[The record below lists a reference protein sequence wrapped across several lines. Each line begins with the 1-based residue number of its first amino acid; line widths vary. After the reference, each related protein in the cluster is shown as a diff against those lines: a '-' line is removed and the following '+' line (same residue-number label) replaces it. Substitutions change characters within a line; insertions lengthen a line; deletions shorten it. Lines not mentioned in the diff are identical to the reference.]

1 MNHFRLLLCFLLFI
15 VTDLRSQSKKLLEQQ
30 KIEIQ
35 NEIKVI
41 EQKLSNSSKKK
52 GVIISNAEDL
62 NYKIKLQQNLIGNI
76 NNQLNLILNEI
87 DDNEIQLSILK
98 NKELSLKE
106 EFAKMLLTG
115 YKKKS
120 NLNKLMFIFSSSS
133 FQQAYKRIQYF
144 KQYANFQSKT
154 LSKIKI
160 TSSEIENVIIALD
173 SQKTNKQ
180 LLMNENENIKK
191 ELSIQYSDLNE
202 LIAEVNKDQKKY
214 KNEIKEKQKLSRE
227 IDKKIEKLIREALA
241 NSKRNE
247 GGFKLSEE
255 AQLISKNFNANKGR
269 LPSPVVR
276 GNVVLGFGKQPHPI
290 VKTATIQS
298 NGGRIRTSSDVE
310 ARTIFDGEVYSI
322 IVSKNNSR
330 TVLIQHGNFFT
341 VYKNLSQT
349 YVSKG
354 DKLKTKEVIGKIATD
369 PLNGQTILSFSIFY
383 NGVPQNPRTWIYK
396 L

>member
-1 MNHFRLLLCFLLFI
+1 MNPTRILLFFLLLI
-15 VTDLRSQSKKLLEQQ
+15 VTDLRSQSKQALEKQ
-30 KIEIQ
+30 KKEIQ

-41 EQKLSNSSKKK
+41 ELKLSNSSKKK
-52 GVIISNAEDL
+52 GLIISNAEDL
-62 NYKIKLQQNLIGNI
+62 SYKIKLQQNLISNI

-87 DDNEIQLSILK
+87 DANETQLSNLK
-98 NKELSLKE
+98 NKEVSLKE
-106 EFAKMLLTG
+106 ELAKMLITG

-144 KQYANFQSKT
+144 KQYVNFQNKT
-154 LSKIKI
+154 LLKIKS
-160 TSSEIENVIIALD
+160 TSSEIENVIVVLD

-180 LLMNENENIKK
+180 LLINENENIKR
-191 ELSIQYSDLNE
+191 ELSIQYDDLNK

-214 KNEIKEKQKLSRE
+214 KNEIKQKQKLSKD

-241 NSKRNE
+241 NSKRND

-269 LPSPVVR
+269 LPSPVIR

-298 NGGRIRTSSDVE
+298 NGVRIRTSSDVE

-322 IVSKNNSR
+322 IISKNNSR

-341 VYKNLSQT
+341 VYKNLSQI

>member
-1 MNHFRLLLCFLLFI
+1 MNPTRILLFFLLLI
-15 VTDLRSQSKKLLEQQ
+15 VTDLRSQSQQALEKQKK
-30 KIEIQ
+30 EIQ

-41 EQKLSNSSKKK
+41 ELKLSNSSKRK
-52 GVIISNAEDL
+52 GLIISNAEDL
-62 NYKIKLQQNLIGNI
+62 NYKIKLQQNLISNI

-87 DDNEIQLSILK
+87 DTNEIQLTNLK
-98 NKELSLKE
+98 NKEVSLKE
-106 EFAKMLLTG
+106 ELAKMLLIG

-144 KQYANFQSKT
+144 KQYVNFQNKT
-154 LSKIKI
+154 LLKIKS
-160 TSSEIENVIIALD
+160 TSSEIENVILVLD
-173 SQKTNKQ
+173 LQKTNKQ
-180 LLMNENENIKK
+180 LLINENENIKR
-191 ELSIQYSDLNE
+191 ELSIQYDDLNK

-214 KNEIKEKQKLSRE
+214 KNEIKQKQKLSKD

-241 NSKRNE
+241 NSKKND

-255 AQLISKNFNANKGR
+255 AQLISKNFNSNKGR
-269 LPSPVVR
+269 LPSPVIR

-298 NGGRIRTSSDVE
+298 NGVRIRTSSDVE

-322 IVSKNNSR
+322 IISKNNSR

-341 VYKNLSQT
+341 VYKNLSQI

>member
-1 MNHFRLLLCFLLFI
+1 MNPTRILLFFLLLI
-15 VTDLRSQSKKLLEQQ
+15 VTDLRSQSTQALEKQKK
-30 KIEIQ
+30 EIQ

-41 EQKLSNSSKKK
+41 ELKLSNSSMKK
-52 GVIISNAEDL
+52 GLIISNAEDL
-62 NYKIKLQQNLIGNI
+62 NYKIKLKQNLISNI
-76 NNQLNLILNEI
+76 NNQLNIILKEI
-87 DDNEIQLSILK
+87 DANETQLSNLK
-98 NKELSLKE
+98 NKEVSLKE
-106 EFAKMLLTG
+106 ELAKMLLTV

-144 KQYANFQSKT
+144 KQYVNFQNKT
-154 LSKIKI
+154 LLKIKS
-160 TSSEIENVIIALD
+160 TSSEIENVILVLD

-180 LLMNENENIKK
+180 LLINENENIKR
-191 ELSIQYSDLNE
+191 ELSIQYDDLNK

-214 KNEIKEKQKLSRE
+214 KNEIKQKQKLSKD
-227 IDKKIEKLIREALA
+227 IDKKIEKLIREALV
-241 NSKRNE
+241 NSKRND

-255 AQLISKNFNANKGR
+255 AQLISKNFNSNKGR
-269 LPSPVVR
+269 LPSPVIR

-298 NGGRIRTSSDVE
+298 NGVRIRTSSDVE

-322 IVSKNNSR
+322 IISKNNTR

-341 VYKNLSQT
+341 VYKNLSQI

>member
-1 MNHFRLLLCFLLFI
+1 MNPTRILLFFLLLI
-15 VTDLRSQSKKLLEQQ
+15 VTDLRSQSKQALEKQ
-30 KIEIQ
+30 KKEIQ

-41 EQKLSNSSKKK
+41 ELKLSNSSKKK
-52 GVIISNAEDL
+52 GLIISNAEDL
-62 NYKIKLQQNLIGNI
+62 NYKIKLQQNLISNI

-87 DDNEIQLSILK
+87 DANEIQLTNLK
-98 NKELSLKE
+98 NKEVSLKE
-106 EFAKMLLTG
+106 ELAKMLLTG

-160 TSSEIENVIIALD
+160 TSSEIENIIIALD

-180 LLMNENENIKK
+180 LLINENENIKK

-214 KNEIKEKQKLSRE
+214 KNEIREKQKLSRE

-269 LPSPVVR
+269 LPSPVIR

-298 NGGRIRTSSDVE
+298 NGVRIRTSSDVE

>member
-1 MNHFRLLLCFLLFI
+1 MNPTRILLFFLLLI
-15 VTDLRSQSKKLLEQQ
+15 VTDLRSQSKQALEKQ
-30 KIEIQ
+30 KKEIQ

-41 EQKLSNSSKKK
+41 ELKLSNSSKKK
-52 GVIISNAEDL
+52 GLIISNAEDL
-62 NYKIKLQQNLIGNI
+62 NYKIKLQQNLISNI

-87 DDNEIQLSILK
+87 DANEIQLTNLK
-98 NKELSLKE
+98 NKEVSLKE
-106 EFAKMLLTG
+106 ELAKMLLTG

-144 KQYANFQSKT
+144 KQYVNFQNKT
-154 LSKIKI
+154 LLKIKS
-160 TSSEIENVIIALD
+160 TSSEIENVIVVLD

-180 LLMNENENIKK
+180 LLINENENIKR
-191 ELSIQYSDLNE
+191 ELSIQYDDLNK

-214 KNEIKEKQKLSRE
+214 KNEIKQKQKLSKD

-241 NSKRNE
+241 NSKRND

-255 AQLISKNFNANKGR
+255 AQLISKNFNSNKGR
-269 LPSPVVR
+269 LPSPVIR

-298 NGGRIRTSSDVE
+298 NGVRIRTSSDVE
-310 ARTIFDGEVYSI
+310 ARTIFNGEVYSI
-322 IVSKNNSR
+322 IISKNNSR

-341 VYKNLSQT
+341 VYKNLSQI

>member
-1 MNHFRLLLCFLLFI
+1 MNLTRILLFLLLLTA
-15 VTDLRSQSKKLLEQQ
+15 TDIRSQSKQDLEKQ
-30 KIEIQ
+30 KKEIQ

-41 EQKLSNSSKKK
+41 ELKLSNSSKKK
-52 GVIISNAEDL
+52 GLIISNAEDL
-62 NYKIKLQQNLIGNI
+62 NYKIKLQQSLISNI

-87 DDNEIQLSILK
+87 DSNEIQLSNLN
-98 NKELSLKE
+98 NKELTLKE
-106 EFAKMLLTG
+106 ELSKMLLIG

-133 FQQAYKRIQYF
+133 FQQAYKRVQYF
-144 KQYANFQSKT
+144 KQYINFQNKT
-154 LSKIKI
+154 LSKIKS
-160 TSSEIENVIIALD
+160 TRSEIENIILILD
-173 SQKTNKQ
+173 LQKTNKQ
-180 LLMNENENIKK
+180 LLINENENIKI
-191 ELSIQYSDLNE
+191 ELSNEYNNLNK
-202 LIAEVNKDQKKY
+202 LIVEVNKDQKKY
-214 KNEIKEKQKLSRE
+214 KNEIKQKQKLSKD

-241 NSKRNE
+241 KSKRND

-269 LPSPVVR
+269 LPSPVIR

-298 NGGRIRTSSDVE
+298 NGVRIRTSSDVE
-310 ARTIFDGEVYSI
+310 ARAIFDGEVYSI
-322 IVSKNNSR
+322 IISKNNSR

-341 VYKNLSQT
+341 VYKNLSQI

-354 DKLKTKEVIGKIATD
+354 DKLKTKEAIGKIATD

-383 NGVPQNPRTWIYK
+383 NGVPQNPKSWIYK

>member
-1 MNHFRLLLCFLLFI
+1 MNPTRILLFFLLLI
-15 VTDLRSQSKKLLEQQ
+15 VTDLRSQSKQALEKQ
-30 KIEIQ
+30 KKEIQ

-41 EQKLSNSSKKK
+41 ELKLSNSSKKK
-52 GVIISNAEDL
+52 GLIISNAEDL
-62 NYKIKLQQNLIGNI
+62 NYKIKLQQNLISNI

-87 DDNEIQLSILK
+87 DANEIQLTNLK
-98 NKELSLKE
+98 NKEVSLKE
-106 EFAKMLLTG
+106 ELAKMLLTG

-144 KQYANFQSKT
+144 KQYVNFQNKT
-154 LSKIKI
+154 LLKIKA
-160 TSSEIENVIIALD
+160 TSSEIENVIVVLD

-180 LLMNENENIKK
+180 LLINENENIKR
-191 ELSIQYSDLNE
+191 ELSIQYDDLNK

-214 KNEIKEKQKLSRE
+214 KNEIKQKQKLSKD

-241 NSKRNE
+241 NSKRND

-269 LPSPVVR
+269 LPSPVIR

-298 NGGRIRTSSDVE
+298 NGVRIRTSSDVE

-322 IVSKNNSR
+322 IISKNNSR

-341 VYKNLSQT
+341 VYKNLSQI

>member
-1 MNHFRLLLCFLLFI
+1 MNPTRILLFFLLLI
-15 VTDLRSQSKKLLEQQ
+15 VTDLRSQSKQALENQR
-30 KIEIQ
+30 KEIQ

-41 EQKLSNSSKKK
+41 ELKLSNSSKKK
-52 GVIISNAEDL
+52 GLIISNAEDL
-62 NYKIKLQQNLIGNI
+62 NYKIKLQQNLISNI

-87 DDNEIQLSILK
+87 DDNEIQLTNLK
-98 NKELSLKE
+98 NKEVSLKE
-106 EFAKMLLTG
+106 ELAKMLLTG

-144 KQYANFQSKT
+144 KQYVNFQNKT
-154 LSKIKI
+154 LLKIKS
-160 TSSEIENVIIALD
+160 TSSEIENVILVLD
-173 SQKTNKQ
+173 LQKTNKQ
-180 LLMNENENIKK
+180 LLINENENIKR
-191 ELSIQYSDLNE
+191 ELSVQYDDLNK

-214 KNEIKEKQKLSRE
+214 KNEIKQKQKLSKD

-241 NSKRNE
+241 NSKRND

-269 LPSPVVR
+269 LPSPVIR

-298 NGGRIRTSSDVE
+298 NGVRIRTSSDVE

-322 IVSKNNSR
+322 IISKNNSR

-341 VYKNLSQT
+341 VYKNLSQI

>member
-1 MNHFRLLLCFLLFI
+1 MNSIRLLLLFLLI
-15 VTDLRSQSKKLLEQQ
+15 IITDLRSQSKQALEKQ

-41 EQKLSNSSKKK
+41 ELKLSNSTKKK
-52 GVIISNAEDL
+52 GLIISNAEDL
-62 NYKIKLQQNLIGNI
+62 NYKIKLQQNLISNI

-87 DDNEIQLSILK
+87 DANEIQLTNLK
-98 NKELSLKE
+98 NKEVSLKE
-106 EFAKMLLTG
+106 ELAKMLLTG

-144 KQYANFQSKT
+144 KQYVNFQNKT
-154 LSKIKI
+154 LLKIKS
-160 TSSEIENVIIALD
+160 TSSEIENVIVVLD

-180 LLMNENENIKK
+180 LLINENENIKR
-191 ELSIQYSDLNE
+191 ELSIQYDDLNK

-214 KNEIKEKQKLSRE
+214 KNEIKQKQKLSKD

-241 NSKRNE
+241 NSKRND

-269 LPSPVVR
+269 LPSPVIR

-298 NGGRIRTSSDVE
+298 NGVRIRTSSDVE

-322 IVSKNNSR
+322 IISKNNSR

-341 VYKNLSQT
+341 VYKNLSQI

>member
-1 MNHFRLLLCFLLFI
+1 MNPTRILLFFLLLI
-15 VTDLRSQSKKLLEQQ
+15 VTDLRSQSKQALENQR
-30 KIEIQ
+30 KEIQ

-41 EQKLSNSSKKK
+41 ELKLSNSSKKK
-52 GVIISNAEDL
+52 GLIISNAEDL
-62 NYKIKLQQNLIGNI
+62 NYKIKLQQNLISNI

-87 DDNEIQLSILK
+87 DANETQLSNLK
-98 NKELSLKE
+98 NKEVSLKE
-106 EFAKMLLTG
+106 ELAKMLITG

-144 KQYANFQSKT
+144 KQYVNFQNKT
-154 LSKIKI
+154 LLKIKS
-160 TSSEIENVIIALD
+160 TSSEIENVIVVLD

-180 LLMNENENIKK
+180 LLINENENIKR
-191 ELSIQYSDLNE
+191 ELSIQYDDLNK

-214 KNEIKEKQKLSRE
+214 KNEIKQKQKLSRD

-241 NSKRNE
+241 NSKRND

-269 LPSPVVR
+269 LPSPVIR

-298 NGGRIRTSSDVE
+298 NGVRIRTSSDVE

-322 IVSKNNSR
+322 IISKNNSR

-341 VYKNLSQT
+341 VYKNLSQI

>member
-1 MNHFRLLLCFLLFI
+1 MNLTRIILFLLLLTA
-15 VTDLRSQSKKLLEQQ
+15 TDIRSQSKQDLE
-30 KIEIQ
+30 KRKKEIQ
-35 NEIKVI
+35 TEIKVI
-41 EQKLSNSSKKK
+41 ELKLSNSSKKK
-52 GVIISNAEDL
+52 GLIISNAEDL
-62 NYKIKLQQNLIGNI
+62 NYKIKLQQSLISNI

-87 DDNEIQLSILK
+87 DLNEIQLSNLK
-98 NKELSLKE
+98 NKELTLKE
-106 EFAKMLLTG
+106 ELSKMLLIG

-133 FQQAYKRIQYF
+133 FQQAYKRVQYF
-144 KQYANFQSKT
+144 KQYINFQNKT
-154 LSKIKI
+154 LSKIKS
-160 TSSEIENVIIALD
+160 TRSEIENVILTLD
-173 SQKTNKQ
+173 SQKTKKQ
-180 LLMNENENIKK
+180 LLINENENIKIQ
-191 ELSIQYSDLNE
+191 LSNEYNNLNK
-202 LIAEVNKDQKKY
+202 LIVEVNKDQKKY
-214 KNEIKEKQKLSRE
+214 KNEIKQKQKLSKD

-241 NSKRNE
+241 KSKRND

-269 LPSPVVR
+269 LPSPVIR

-298 NGGRIRTSSDVE
+298 NGVRIRTSSDVE

-322 IVSKNNSR
+322 IISKNNSR

-341 VYKNLSQT
+341 VYKNLSQI

-354 DKLKTKEVIGKIATD
+354 DKLKTKEAIGKIVTD

>member
-1 MNHFRLLLCFLLFI
+1 MNLTRILLFLLLLTA
-15 VTDLRSQSKKLLEQQ
+15 TDIRSQLKQDLEKQKK
-30 KIEIQ
+30 EIQ

-41 EQKLSNSSKKK
+41 ELKLSNSSKKK
-52 GVIISNAEDL
+52 GLIISNAEDL
-62 NYKIKLQQNLIGNI
+62 NYKIKLQQSLISNI

-87 DDNEIQLSILK
+87 DSNEIQLSNLK
-98 NKELSLKE
+98 NRELILKE
-106 EFAKMLLTG
+106 ELSKMLLIG

-133 FQQAYKRIQYF
+133 FQQAYKRVQYF
-144 KQYANFQSKT
+144 KQYINFQNKT
-154 LSKIKI
+154 LSKIKS
-160 TSSEIENVIIALD
+160 TQSEIENVILILD

-180 LLMNENENIKK
+180 LLINENENIKI
-191 ELSIQYSDLNE
+191 ELSNEYNNLNK
-202 LIAEVNKDQKKY
+202 LIVEVNKDQKKY
-214 KNEIKEKQKLSRE
+214 KNEIKQKQKLSKD

-241 NSKRNE
+241 KSKRND

-269 LPSPVVR
+269 LPSPVIR

-298 NGGRIRTSSDVE
+298 NGVRIRTSSDVE
-310 ARTIFDGEVYSI
+310 ARAIFDGEVYSI
-322 IVSKNNSR
+322 IISKNNSR

-341 VYKNLSQT
+341 VYKNLSQI

-354 DKLKTKEVIGKIATD
+354 DKLKTKEAIGKIATD

-383 NGVPQNPRTWIYK
+383 NGVPQNPKSWIYK

>member
-1 MNHFRLLLCFLLFI
+1 MNPTRILLFFLLLI
-15 VTDLRSQSKKLLEQQ
+15 VTDLRSQSKQALEKQ
-30 KIEIQ
+30 KKEIQ

-41 EQKLSNSSKKK
+41 ELKLSNSSKKK
-52 GVIISNAEDL
+52 GLIISNAEDL
-62 NYKIKLQQNLIGNI
+62 NYKIKLQQNLISNI

-87 DDNEIQLSILK
+87 DANEIQLTNLK

-106 EFAKMLLTG
+106 ELAKMLITG

-144 KQYANFQSKT
+144 KQYVNFQNKT
-154 LSKIKI
+154 LLKIKS
-160 TSSEIENVIIALD
+160 TSSEIENVIIVLD

-180 LLMNENENIKK
+180 ILIDENENIKR
-191 ELSIQYSDLNE
+191 ELSVQYDDLNK

-214 KNEIKEKQKLSRE
+214 KNEIKQKQKLSKD

-241 NSKRNE
+241 NSKRND

-269 LPSPVVR
+269 LPSPVIR

-298 NGGRIRTSSDVE
+298 NGVRIRTSSDVE

-322 IVSKNNSR
+322 IISKNNSR

-341 VYKNLSQT
+341 VYKNLSQI

>member
-1 MNHFRLLLCFLLFI
+1 MNLIRLLLCFFLFI
-15 VTDLRSQSKKLLEQQ
+15 VTDLRSQSKKLLEKQ

-62 NYKIKLQQNLIGNI
+62 NYKIKLQQNLISNI

-87 DDNEIQLSILK
+87 DDNEIQLSNLK

-106 EFAKMLLTG
+106 ELAKMLLIG

-154 LSKIKI
+154 LSNIKI

-180 LLMNENENIKK
+180 MLIDENENIKK

-214 KNEIKEKQKLSRE
+214 KNEIKQKQKLSRE

-269 LPSPVVR
+269 LPSPVIR

-298 NGGRIRTSSDVE
+298 NGVRIRTSSDVE

-341 VYKNLSQT
+341 VYKNLSQI

-354 DKLKTKEVIGKIATD
+354 DKLTTKEVIGKIATD

>member
-1 MNHFRLLLCFLLFI
+1 MNLTRILLFLLLLTA
-15 VTDLRSQSKKLLEQQ
+15 TDIISQSKQDLEKQ
-30 KIEIQ
+30 KKEIQ

-41 EQKLSNSSKKK
+41 ELKLSNSSKKK
-52 GVIISNAEDL
+52 GLIISNAEDL
-62 NYKIKLQQNLIGNI
+62 NYKIKLQQSLISNI

-87 DDNEIQLSILK
+87 DSNEIQLSNLK
-98 NKELSLKE
+98 NRELTLKE
-106 EFAKMLLTG
+106 ELSKMLLIG

-133 FQQAYKRIQYF
+133 FQQAYKRVQYF
-144 KQYANFQSKT
+144 KQYINFQNKT
-154 LSKIKI
+154 LLKIKS
-160 TSSEIENVIIALD
+160 TRSEIENVILILD

-180 LLMNENENIKK
+180 LLINENENIKI
-191 ELSIQYSDLNE
+191 ELSNEYNNLNK
-202 LIAEVNKDQKKY
+202 LIVEVNKDQKKY
-214 KNEIKEKQKLSRE
+214 KNEIKQKQKLSKD

-241 NSKRNE
+241 KSKRKD

-269 LPSPVVR
+269 LPSPVIR
-276 GNVVLGFGKQPHPI
+276 GNIVLGFGKQPHPI

-298 NGGRIRTSSDVE
+298 NGVRIRTSSDVE

-322 IVSKNNSR
+322 IISKNNSR

-341 VYKNLSQT
+341 VYKNLSQI

-354 DKLKTKEVIGKIATD
+354 DKLKTKEAIGKIATD

>member
-1 MNHFRLLLCFLLFI
+1 MNPSRILLFFLLLI
-15 VTDLRSQSKKLLEQQ
+15 VTDLRSQSKQALEKQ
-30 KIEIQ
+30 KKEIQ

-41 EQKLSNSSKKK
+41 ELKLSNSSKKK
-52 GVIISNAEDL
+52 GLIISNAEDL
-62 NYKIKLQQNLIGNI
+62 NYKIKLQQNLISNI

-87 DDNEIQLSILK
+87 DANEIQLTNLK
-98 NKELSLKE
+98 NKEVSLKE
-106 EFAKMLLTG
+106 ELAKMLLTG

-144 KQYANFQSKT
+144 KQYVNFQNKT
-154 LSKIKI
+154 LLKIKS
-160 TSSEIENVIIALD
+160 TSSEIENVILVLD
-173 SQKTNKQ
+173 LQKTNKQ
-180 LLMNENENIKK
+180 LLINENENIKR
-191 ELSIQYSDLNE
+191 ELSIQYDDLNK

-214 KNEIKEKQKLSRE
+214 KNEIKQKQKLSKD

-241 NSKRNE
+241 NSKRND

-269 LPSPVVR
+269 LPSPVIR

-298 NGGRIRTSSDVE
+298 NGVRIRTSSDVE

-322 IVSKNNSR
+322 IISKNNSR

-341 VYKNLSQT
+341 VYKNLSQI

>member
-1 MNHFRLLLCFLLFI
+1 MNPTRILLFFLLLI
-15 VTDLRSQSKKLLEQQ
+15 VTDLRSQSKQALEKQ
-30 KIEIQ
+30 KKEIQ

-41 EQKLSNSSKKK
+41 ELKLSNSSKKK
-52 GVIISNAEDL
+52 GLIISNAEDL
-62 NYKIKLQQNLIGNI
+62 NYKIKLQQNLISNI

-87 DDNEIQLSILK
+87 DANETQLSNLK
-98 NKELSLKE
+98 NKEVSLKE
-106 EFAKMLLTG
+106 ELAKMLITG

-144 KQYANFQSKT
+144 KQYVNFQNKT
-154 LSKIKI
+154 LLKIKS
-160 TSSEIENVIIALD
+160 TSSEIENVIVVLD

-180 LLMNENENIKK
+180 LLINENENIKR
-191 ELSIQYSDLNE
+191 ELSIQYDDLNK

-214 KNEIKEKQKLSRE
+214 KNEIKQKQKLSKD

-241 NSKRNE
+241 NSKRND

-269 LPSPVVR
+269 LPSPVIR

-298 NGGRIRTSSDVE
+298 NGVRIRTSSDVE

-322 IVSKNNSR
+322 IISKNNSR

-341 VYKNLSQT
+341 VYKNLSQI

>member
-1 MNHFRLLLCFLLFI
+1 MNPTRILLFFLLLI
-15 VTDLRSQSKKLLEQQ
+15 VTDLRSQSKQALEKQ
-30 KIEIQ
+30 KKEIQ

-41 EQKLSNSSKKK
+41 ELKLSNSSKKK
-52 GVIISNAEDL
+52 GLIISNAEDL
-62 NYKIKLQQNLIGNI
+62 NYKIKLQQNLISNI

-87 DDNEIQLSILK
+87 DANEIQLTNLK

-106 EFAKMLLTG
+106 ELAKMLITG

-144 KQYANFQSKT
+144 KQYVNFQNKT
-154 LSKIKI
+154 LLKIKS
-160 TSSEIENVIIALD
+160 TSSEIENVILVLD
-173 SQKTNKQ
+173 LQKTNKQ
-180 LLMNENENIKK
+180 LLINENENIKR
-191 ELSIQYSDLNE
+191 ELSVQYDDLNK

-214 KNEIKEKQKLSRE
+214 KNEIKQKQKLSKD

-241 NSKRNE
+241 NSKRND

-269 LPSPVVR
+269 LPSPVIR

-298 NGGRIRTSSDVE
+298 NGVRIRTSSDVE

-322 IVSKNNSR
+322 IISKNNSR

-341 VYKNLSQT
+341 VYKNLSQI

>member
-1 MNHFRLLLCFLLFI
+1 MNPTRILLFFLLLI
-15 VTDLRSQSKKLLEQQ
+15 VTDLRSQSKQALEKQ
-30 KIEIQ
+30 KKEIH

-41 EQKLSNSSKKK
+41 ELKLSNSSKKK
-52 GVIISNAEDL
+52 GLIISNAEDL
-62 NYKIKLQQNLIGNI
+62 NYKIKLQQNLISNI

-87 DDNEIQLSILK
+87 DDNEIQLTNLK
-98 NKELSLKE
+98 NKEVSLKE
-106 EFAKMLLTG
+106 ELAKMLLTG

-144 KQYANFQSKT
+144 KQYVNFQNKT
-154 LSKIKI
+154 LLKIKS
-160 TSSEIENVIIALD
+160 TSSEIENVILVLD
-173 SQKTNKQ
+173 LQKTNKQ
-180 LLMNENENIKK
+180 LLINENENIKR
-191 ELSIQYSDLNE
+191 ELSIQYDDLNK

-214 KNEIKEKQKLSRE
+214 KNEIKQKQKLSRD

-241 NSKRNE
+241 NSKRND

-269 LPSPVVR
+269 LPSPVIR

-298 NGGRIRTSSDVE
+298 NGVRIRTSSDVE

-322 IVSKNNSR
+322 IISKNNSR

-341 VYKNLSQT
+341 VYKNLSQI

>member
-1 MNHFRLLLCFLLFI
+1 MNPTRILLFFLLLI
-15 VTDLRSQSKKLLEQQ
+15 VTDLRSQSKQALENQR
-30 KIEIQ
+30 KEIQ

-41 EQKLSNSSKKK
+41 ELKLSNSSKKK
-52 GVIISNAEDL
+52 GLIISNAEDL
-62 NYKIKLQQNLIGNI
+62 NYKIKLQQNLISNI

-87 DDNEIQLSILK
+87 DANEIQLTNLK
-98 NKELSLKE
+98 NKEVSLKE
-106 EFAKMLLTG
+106 ELAKMLITG

-144 KQYANFQSKT
+144 KQYVNFQNKT
-154 LSKIKI
+154 LLKIKS
-160 TSSEIENVIIALD
+160 TSSEIENVILVLD

-180 LLMNENENIKK
+180 LLINENENIKR
-191 ELSIQYSDLNE
+191 ELSIQYDDLNK

-214 KNEIKEKQKLSRE
+214 KNEIKQKQKLSKD

-241 NSKRNE
+241 NSKRND

-269 LPSPVVR
+269 LPSPVIR

-298 NGGRIRTSSDVE
+298 NGVRIRTSSDVE

-322 IVSKNNSR
+322 IISKNNSR

-341 VYKNLSQT
+341 VYKNLSQI

>member
-1 MNHFRLLLCFLLFI
+1 MNPTRILLFFLLLI
-15 VTDLRSQSKKLLEQQ
+15 VTDLRSQSKQALENQ
-30 KIEIQ
+30 KKEIQ

-41 EQKLSNSSKKK
+41 ELKLSNSSKKK
-52 GVIISNAEDL
+52 GLIISNAEDL
-62 NYKIKLQQNLIGNI
+62 NYKIKLQQNLISNI

-87 DDNEIQLSILK
+87 DANEIQLTNLK
-98 NKELSLKE
+98 NKEASLKE
-106 EFAKMLLTG
+106 ELAKMLITG

-144 KQYANFQSKT
+144 KQYVNFQNKT
-154 LSKIKI
+154 LLKIKS
-160 TSSEIENVIIALD
+160 TSSEIENVIVVLD

-180 LLMNENENIKK
+180 LLINENENIKR
-191 ELSIQYSDLNE
+191 ELSIQYDDLNK

-214 KNEIKEKQKLSRE
+214 KNEIKQKQKLSRD

-241 NSKRNE
+241 NSKRND

-269 LPSPVVR
+269 LPSPVIR

-298 NGGRIRTSSDVE
+298 NGVRIRTSSDVE

-322 IVSKNNSR
+322 IISKNNSR

-341 VYKNLSQT
+341 VYKNLSQI

>member
-1 MNHFRLLLCFLLFI
+1 MNLIRLLLCFFLFI
-15 VTDLRSQSKKLLEQQ
+15 VTDLRSQSKKLLEKQ

-62 NYKIKLQQNLIGNI
+62 NYKIKLQQNLISNI

-87 DDNEIQLSILK
+87 DDNEIQLSNLK

-106 EFAKMLLTG
+106 ELAKMLLIG

-173 SQKTNKQ
+173 
-180 LLMNENENIKK
+180 
-191 ELSIQYSDLNE
+191 LS
-202 LIAEVNKDQKKY
+202 LIH
-214 KNEIKEKQKLSRE
+214 I
-227 IDKKIEKLIREALA
+227 
-241 NSKRNE
+241 
-247 GGFKLSEE
+247 
-255 AQLISKNFNANKGR
+255 
-269 LPSPVVR
+269 
-276 GNVVLGFGKQPHPI
+276 
-290 VKTATIQS
+290 
-298 NGGRIRTSSDVE
+298 
-310 ARTIFDGEVYSI
+310 
-322 IVSKNNSR
+322 
-330 TVLIQHGNFFT
+330 
-341 VYKNLSQT
+341 
-349 YVSKG
+349 
-354 DKLKTKEVIGKIATD
+354 
-369 PLNGQTILSFSIFY
+369 
-383 NGVPQNPRTWIYK
+383 
-396 L
+396 

>member
-1 MNHFRLLLCFLLFI
+1 MNPIRLLLFFLLII
-15 VTDLRSQSKKLLEQQ
+15 VTDLRSQSKQALEKQ

-41 EQKLSNSSKKK
+41 ELKLSNSAKKK
-52 GVIISNAEDL
+52 GLIISNAEDI
-62 NYKIKLQQNLIGNI
+62 NYKIKLQQNLITNI

-87 DDNEIQLSILK
+87 DDNEIQLSNLK

-106 EFAKMLLTG
+106 ELAKMLLAG

-144 KQYANFQSKT
+144 KQYANFQGKT

-180 LLMNENENIKK
+180 LLINENENIKK
-191 ELSIQYSDLNE
+191 ELSIQFSDLNE

-269 LPSPVVR
+269 LPSPVIR

-298 NGGRIRTSSDVE
+298 NGVRIRTSSDVE

>member
-1 MNHFRLLLCFLLFI
+1 MNPTRILLFFLLLI
-15 VTDLRSQSKKLLEQQ
+15 VTDLRSQSQQALEKQKK
-30 KIEIQ
+30 EIQ

-41 EQKLSNSSKKK
+41 ELKLSNSSKKK
-52 GVIISNAEDL
+52 GLIISNAEDL
-62 NYKIKLQQNLIGNI
+62 NYKIKLQQNLISNI

-87 DDNEIQLSILK
+87 DANEIQLTNLK
-98 NKELSLKE
+98 NKEVSLKE
-106 EFAKMLLTG
+106 ELAKMLITG

-144 KQYANFQSKT
+144 KQYVNFQNKT
-154 LSKIKI
+154 LLKIKS
-160 TSSEIENVIIALD
+160 TSSEIENVIVVLD

-180 LLMNENENIKK
+180 LLINENENIKR
-191 ELSIQYSDLNE
+191 ELSIQYDDLNK

-214 KNEIKEKQKLSRE
+214 KNEIKQKQKLSKD

-241 NSKRNE
+241 NSKKND

-269 LPSPVVR
+269 LPSPVIR

-298 NGGRIRTSSDVE
+298 NGVRIRTSSDVE

-322 IVSKNNSR
+322 IISKNNSR

-341 VYKNLSQT
+341 VYKNLSQI

>member
-1 MNHFRLLLCFLLFI
+1 MNPTRILLFFLLLI
-15 VTDLRSQSKKLLEQQ
+15 VTDLRSQSKQALEKQ
-30 KIEIQ
+30 KKEIQ

-41 EQKLSNSSKKK
+41 ELKLSNSSKKK
-52 GVIISNAEDL
+52 GLIISNAEDL
-62 NYKIKLQQNLIGNI
+62 NYKIKLQQNLISNI

-87 DDNEIQLSILK
+87 DANEIQLTNLK
-98 NKELSLKE
+98 NKEVSLKE
-106 EFAKMLLTG
+106 ELAKMLLTG

-144 KQYANFQSKT
+144 KQYVNFQNKT
-154 LSKIKI
+154 LLKIKS
-160 TSSEIENVIIALD
+160 TSSEIENVIVVLD

-180 LLMNENENIKK
+180 LLINENENIKR
-191 ELSIQYSDLNE
+191 ELSIQYDDLNK

-214 KNEIKEKQKLSRE
+214 KNEIKQKQKLSKD

-241 NSKRNE
+241 NSKRND

-269 LPSPVVR
+269 LPSPVIR

-298 NGGRIRTSSDVE
+298 NGVRIRTSSDVE

-322 IVSKNNSR
+322 IISKNNSR

-341 VYKNLSQT
+341 VYKNLSQI

>member
-1 MNHFRLLLCFLLFI
+1 MNPTRILLFFLLLI
-15 VTDLRSQSKKLLEQQ
+15 VTDLRSQSKQALEKQ
-30 KIEIQ
+30 KKEIQ

-41 EQKLSNSSKKK
+41 ELKLSNSSKKK
-52 GVIISNAEDL
+52 GLIISNAEDL
-62 NYKIKLQQNLIGNI
+62 NYKIKLQQNLISNI

-87 DDNEIQLSILK
+87 DANEIQLTNLK

-106 EFAKMLLTG
+106 ELAKMLIAG

-144 KQYANFQSKT
+144 KQYVNFQNKT
-154 LSKIKI
+154 LLKIKS
-160 TSSEIENVIIALD
+160 TSSEIQNVILVLD

-180 LLMNENENIKK
+180 LLINENENIKR
-191 ELSIQYSDLNE
+191 ELSIQYDDLNK

-214 KNEIKEKQKLSRE
+214 KNEIKQKQKLSRD

-241 NSKRNE
+241 NSKRND

-269 LPSPVVR
+269 LPSPVIR

-298 NGGRIRTSSDVE
+298 NGVRIRTSSDVE

-322 IVSKNNSR
+322 IISKNNSR

-341 VYKNLSQT
+341 VYKNLSQI

>member
-1 MNHFRLLLCFLLFI
+1 MNPTRILLFFLLLI
-15 VTDLRSQSKKLLEQQ
+15 VTDLRSQSKQALEKQ
-30 KIEIQ
+30 KKEIQ

-41 EQKLSNSSKKK
+41 ELKLSNSSKKK
-52 GVIISNAEDL
+52 GLIISNAEDL
-62 NYKIKLQQNLIGNI
+62 NYKIKLQQNLISNI

-87 DDNEIQLSILK
+87 DANEIQLTNLK

-106 EFAKMLLTG
+106 ELAKMLITG

-144 KQYANFQSKT
+144 KQYVNFQNKT
-154 LSKIKI
+154 LLKIKS
-160 TSSEIENVIIALD
+160 TSSEIENVIVVLD

-180 LLMNENENIKK
+180 LLINENENIKR
-191 ELSIQYSDLNE
+191 ELSIQYDDLNK

-214 KNEIKEKQKLSRE
+214 KNEIKQKQKLSKD

-241 NSKRNE
+241 NSKRNDV
-247 GGFKLSEE
+247 GFKLSEE

-269 LPSPVVR
+269 LPSPVIR

-298 NGGRIRTSSDVE
+298 NGVRIRTSSDVE

-322 IVSKNNSR
+322 IISKNNSR

-341 VYKNLSQT
+341 VYKNLSQI

>member
-1 MNHFRLLLCFLLFI
+1 MNPTRILLFFLLLI
-15 VTDLRSQSKKLLEQQ
+15 VTDLRSQSKQALEKQ
-30 KIEIQ
+30 KKEIQ

-41 EQKLSNSSKKK
+41 ELKLSNSSKKK
-52 GVIISNAEDL
+52 GLIISNAEDL
-62 NYKIKLQQNLIGNI
+62 NYKIKLQQNLISNI

-87 DDNEIQLSILK
+87 DTNEIQLSNLK
-98 NKELSLKE
+98 NKEVSLKE
-106 EFAKMLLTG
+106 ELAKMLITG

-144 KQYANFQSKT
+144 KQYVNFQNKT
-154 LSKIKI
+154 LLKIKS
-160 TSSEIENVIIALD
+160 TSSEIENVIVVLD

-180 LLMNENENIKK
+180 LLINENENIKR
-191 ELSIQYSDLNE
+191 ELSIQYDDLNK

-214 KNEIKEKQKLSRE
+214 KNEIKQKQKLSRD

-241 NSKRNE
+241 NSKRND

-269 LPSPVVR
+269 LPSPVIR

-298 NGGRIRTSSDVE
+298 NGVRIRTSSDVE

-322 IVSKNNSR
+322 IISKNNSR

-341 VYKNLSQT
+341 VYKNLSQI

>member
-1 MNHFRLLLCFLLFI
+1 MNPIRILLFFLLLI
-15 VTDLRSQSKKLLEQQ
+15 VTDLRSQSKQALEKQ
-30 KIEIQ
+30 KKEIQ

-41 EQKLSNSSKKK
+41 ELKLSNSSKKK
-52 GVIISNAEDL
+52 GLIISNAEDL
-62 NYKIKLQQNLIGNI
+62 NYKIKLQQNLISNI

-87 DDNEIQLSILK
+87 DTNEIQLTNLK
-98 NKELSLKE
+98 NKEVSLKE
-106 EFAKMLLTG
+106 ELAKMLLIG

-144 KQYANFQSKT
+144 KQYVNFQNKT
-154 LSKIKI
+154 LLKIKS
-160 TSSEIENVIIALD
+160 TSLEIENIILVLD

-180 LLMNENENIKK
+180 LLINENENIKRK
-191 ELSIQYSDLNE
+191 LSIQYNDLNK
-202 LIAEVNKDQKKY
+202 LISEVNKDQKKY
-214 KNEIKEKQKLSRE
+214 KNEIKQKQKLSKD

-241 NSKRNE
+241 NSKRND

-269 LPSPVVR
+269 LPSPVIR

-290 VKTATIQS
+290 VQTATIQS
-298 NGGRIRTSSDVE
+298 NGVRIRTSSDVE

-322 IVSKNNSR
+322 IISKNNSR

-341 VYKNLSQT
+341 VYKNLSQI

-354 DKLKTKEVIGKIATD
+354 DKLKTKEAIGKIATD

>member
-1 MNHFRLLLCFLLFI
+1 MNPTRILLFFLLLI
-15 VTDLRSQSKKLLEQQ
+15 VTDLRSQSKQALEKQ
-30 KIEIQ
+30 KKEIQ

-41 EQKLSNSSKKK
+41 ELKLSNSSKKK
-52 GVIISNAEDL
+52 GLIISNAEDL
-62 NYKIKLQQNLIGNI
+62 NYKIKLQQNLISNI

-87 DDNEIQLSILK
+87 DANEIQLTNLK
-98 NKELSLKE
+98 NKEVSLKE
-106 EFAKMLLTG
+106 ELAKMLITG

-144 KQYANFQSKT
+144 KQYVNFQNKT
-154 LSKIKI
+154 LLKIKS
-160 TSSEIENVIIALD
+160 TSSEIENVIVVLD

-180 LLMNENENIKK
+180 LLINENENIKR
-191 ELSIQYSDLNE
+191 ELSIQYDDLNK

-214 KNEIKEKQKLSRE
+214 KNEIKQKQKLSRD
-227 IDKKIEKLIREALA
+227 IDKKIEKLIKEALA
-241 NSKRNE
+241 NSKRND

-269 LPSPVVR
+269 LPSPVIR

-298 NGGRIRTSSDVE
+298 NGVRIRTSSDVE

-322 IVSKNNSR
+322 IISKNNSR

-341 VYKNLSQT
+341 VYKNLSQI

>member
-1 MNHFRLLLCFLLFI
+1 MNLIRLLLCFFLFI
-15 VTDLRSQSKKLLEQQ
+15 VTDLRSQSKKLLEKQ

-62 NYKIKLQQNLIGNI
+62 NYKIKLQQNLISNI

-87 DDNEIQLSILK
+87 DDNEIQLSNLK

-106 EFAKMLLTG
+106 ELAKMLLIG

-180 LLMNENENIKK
+180 FLINENENIKK

-214 KNEIKEKQKLSRE
+214 KNEIKQKQKLTKE

-269 LPSPVVR
+269 LPSPVIR

-298 NGGRIRTSSDVE
+298 NGVRIRTSSDVE
-310 ARTIFDGEVYSI
+310 ARTIFDGQVYSI

>member
-1 MNHFRLLLCFLLFI
+1 MNPTRILLFFLLLI
-15 VTDLRSQSKKLLEQQ
+15 VTDLRSQSKQALEKQ
-30 KIEIQ
+30 KKEIQ

-41 EQKLSNSSKKK
+41 ELKLSNSSKKK
-52 GVIISNAEDL
+52 GLIISNAEDL
-62 NYKIKLQQNLIGNI
+62 NYKIKLQQNLISNI

-87 DDNEIQLSILK
+87 DANEIQLTNLK

-106 EFAKMLLTG
+106 ELAKMLITG

-144 KQYANFQSKT
+144 KQYVNFQNKT
-154 LSKIKI
+154 LLKIKS
-160 TSSEIENVIIALD
+160 TSSEIENVILVLD

-180 LLMNENENIKK
+180 LLINENENIKR
-191 ELSIQYSDLNE
+191 ELSIQYDDLNK

-214 KNEIKEKQKLSRE
+214 KNEIKQKQKLSKD

-241 NSKRNE
+241 NSKRND

-269 LPSPVVR
+269 LPSPVIR

-298 NGGRIRTSSDVE
+298 NGVRIRTSSDVE

-322 IVSKNNSR
+322 IISKNNSR

-341 VYKNLSQT
+341 VYKNLSQI

>member
-1 MNHFRLLLCFLLFI
+1 MNPTRILLFFLLLI
-15 VTDLRSQSKKLLEQQ
+15 VTDLRSQSKQALEKQ
-30 KIEIQ
+30 KKEIQ

-41 EQKLSNSSKKK
+41 ELKFSNSSKKK
-52 GVIISNAEDL
+52 GLIISNAEDL
-62 NYKIKLQQNLIGNI
+62 NYKIKLQQNLISNI

-87 DDNEIQLSILK
+87 DDNEIQLTNLK
-98 NKELSLKE
+98 NKEVSLKE
-106 EFAKMLLTG
+106 ELAKMLLTG

-144 KQYANFQSKT
+144 KQYVNFQNKT
-154 LSKIKI
+154 LLKIKS
-160 TSSEIENVIIALD
+160 TSSEIENVILVLD

-180 LLMNENENIKK
+180 LLINENENIKR
-191 ELSIQYSDLNE
+191 ELSIQYDDLNK

-214 KNEIKEKQKLSRE
+214 KNEIKQKQKLSKD
-227 IDKKIEKLIREALA
+227 IDKKIEKLIREALV
-241 NSKRNE
+241 NSKRND

-255 AQLISKNFNANKGR
+255 AQLISKNFNSNKGR
-269 LPSPVVR
+269 LPSPVIR

-298 NGGRIRTSSDVE
+298 NGVRIRTSSDVE

-322 IVSKNNSR
+322 IISKNNTR

-341 VYKNLSQT
+341 VYKNLSQI

>member
-1 MNHFRLLLCFLLFI
+1 MNLIRLLLCFFLFI
-15 VTDLRSQSKKLLEQQ
+15 VTDLRSQSKKLLEKQ

-62 NYKIKLQQNLIGNI
+62 NYKIKLQQNLISNI

-87 DDNEIQLSILK
+87 DDNEIQLSNLK

-106 EFAKMLLTG
+106 ELAKMLLIG

-180 LLMNENENIKK
+180 FLINENENIKK

-202 LIAEVNKDQKKY
+202 LIVEVNKDQKKY
-214 KNEIKEKQKLSRE
+214 KNEIKQKQKLSRE

-269 LPSPVVR
+269 LPSPVIR
-276 GNVVLGFGKQPHPI
+276 GNLVLGFGKQPHPI

-298 NGGRIRTSSDVE
+298 NGVRIRTSSDVE
-310 ARTIFDGEVYSI
+310 ARTIFDGQVYSI

>member
-1 MNHFRLLLCFLLFI
+1 MNLIRLLLCFFLFI
-15 VTDLRSQSKKLLEQQ
+15 VTDLRSQSKKLLEKQ

-62 NYKIKLQQNLIGNI
+62 NYKIKLQQNLISNI

-87 DDNEIQLSILK
+87 DDNEIQLSNLK

-106 EFAKMLLTG
+106 ELAKMLLIG

-180 LLMNENENIKK
+180 FLINENENIKK

-202 LIAEVNKDQKKY
+202 LIAKVNKDQKKY
-214 KNEIKEKQKLSRE
+214 KNEIKQKQKLSRE

-269 LPSPVVR
+269 LPSPVIR

-298 NGGRIRTSSDVE
+298 NGVRIRTSSDVE
-310 ARTIFDGEVYSI
+310 ARTIFDGQVYSI

>member
-1 MNHFRLLLCFLLFI
+1 MNPTRILLFFLLLI
-15 VTDLRSQSKKLLEQQ
+15 VTDLRSQSKQALEKQ
-30 KIEIQ
+30 KKEIQ

-41 EQKLSNSSKKK
+41 ELKLSNSSKKK
-52 GVIISNAEDL
+52 GLIISNAEDL
-62 NYKIKLQQNLIGNI
+62 NYKIKLQQNLISNI

-87 DDNEIQLSILK
+87 DANEIQLTNLK

-106 EFAKMLLTG
+106 ELAKMLITG

-144 KQYANFQSKT
+144 KQYVNFQNKT
-154 LSKIKI
+154 LLKIKS
-160 TSSEIENVIIALD
+160 TSSEIENVILVLD

-180 LLMNENENIKK
+180 LLINENENIKR
-191 ELSIQYSDLNE
+191 ELSIQYDDLNK

-214 KNEIKEKQKLSRE
+214 KNEIKQKQKLSKD
-227 IDKKIEKLIREALA
+227 IDKKIEKLIKEALA
-241 NSKRNE
+241 NSKRND

-269 LPSPVVR
+269 LPSPVIR

-298 NGGRIRTSSDVE
+298 NGVRIRTSSDVE

-322 IVSKNNSR
+322 IISKNNSR

-341 VYKNLSQT
+341 VYKNLSQI

>member
-1 MNHFRLLLCFLLFI
+1 MNLIRLLLCFFLFI
-15 VTDLRSQSKKLLEQQ
+15 VTDLRSQSKKLLEKQ

-41 EQKLSNSSKKK
+41 EKKLSNSSKKK

-62 NYKIKLQQNLIGNI
+62 NYKIKLQQNLISNI

-87 DDNEIQLSILK
+87 DDNEIQLSNLK

-106 EFAKMLLTG
+106 ELAKMLLIG

-180 LLMNENENIKK
+180 FLINENENIKK

-202 LIAEVNKDQKKY
+202 LIVEVNKDQKKY
-214 KNEIKEKQKLSRE
+214 KNEIKQKQKLSRE

-269 LPSPVVR
+269 LPSPVIR
-276 GNVVLGFGKQPHPI
+276 GNLVLGFGKQPHPI

-298 NGGRIRTSSDVE
+298 NGVRIRTSSDVE
-310 ARTIFDGEVYSI
+310 ARTIFDGQVYSI

>member
-1 MNHFRLLLCFLLFI
+1 MNPTRILLFFLLLI
-15 VTDLRSQSKKLLEQQ
+15 VTDLRSQSKQALEKQ
-30 KIEIQ
+30 KKEIQ
-35 NEIKVI
+35 NEIKAI
-41 EQKLSNSSKKK
+41 ELKLSNSSKKK
-52 GVIISNAEDL
+52 GLIISNAEDL
-62 NYKIKLQQNLIGNI
+62 NYKIKLQQNLISNI

-87 DDNEIQLSILK
+87 DANEIQLTNLK
-98 NKELSLKE
+98 NKEVSLKE
-106 EFAKMLLTG
+106 ELAKMLLTG

-144 KQYANFQSKT
+144 KQYVNFQNKT
-154 LSKIKI
+154 LLKIKS
-160 TSSEIENVIIALD
+160 TSSEIENVILVLD

-180 LLMNENENIKK
+180 LLINENENIKR
-191 ELSIQYSDLNE
+191 ELSIQYDDLNK

-214 KNEIKEKQKLSRE
+214 KNEIKQKQKLSKD

-241 NSKRNE
+241 NSKRND

-269 LPSPVVR
+269 LPSPVIR

-298 NGGRIRTSSDVE
+298 NGVRIRTSSDVE

-322 IVSKNNSR
+322 IISKNNSR

-341 VYKNLSQT
+341 VYKNLSQI